1 VARRKRWRIGRAFAS
16 EPGRG
21 YVSYRYLAADGL
33 GDRVGSKGSLHRQRN
48 TTSQPV
54 ADNQEG
60 IPVDLSDGESLDDD
74 HL

>member
-1 VARRKRWRIGRAFAS
+1 MEEDWKGFRFGTWGDVVTLGIFILQ
-16 EPGRG
+16 
-21 YVSYRYLAADGL
+21 LAGA
-33 GDRVGSKGSLHRQRN
+33 GDRIGSKGSLHRLRN
-48 TTSQPV
+48 TTSQPA